1 MISVIHDTQI
11 MTFHN
16 NNSFRIISEI
26 ASRLQNKRIIH
37 PPAMI
42 VKFPRALEPDNWQIV
57 IPKKVFVYSAHLDPW
72 SRNESIIHILGS
84 ITKKDLI
91 NPNRSQLYCKI
102 WIVSEDSQS
111 VIVDT
116 SKVTRITDPDFT
128 WEDFE

>member
-1 MISVIHDTQI
+1 
-11 MTFHN
+11 MT
-16 NNSFRIISEI
+16 
-26 ASRLQNKRIIH
+26 
-37 PPAMI
+37 
-42 VKFPRALEPDNWQIV
+42 VKFPRPLEPDNWQIV

-116 SKVTRITDPDFT
+116 TKVTRIIDPDFA
-128 WEDFE
+128 WEDFESMAESAMPLCLKGATLTSMRKGSVVEKEDMGIFSI